1 MKIVDINKPSSSP
14 FSSRV
19 GTIMCSYEKLC
30 TIFGDPKDGLDYK
43 SDYEWTLNM
52 DNGDHIN
59 IYDWKIGK
67 KYLGEESGLDK
78 EDINIWNIGSNNS
91 NLFSFLTKLINSE
104 DWGGF
109 EKTRMKM
116 FMSEELISFLAE
128 EC

>member
-1 MKIVDINKPSSSP
+1 MKIVDINKPSSSS
-14 FSSRV
+14 FSCRV

-30 TIFGDPKDGLDYK
+30 AFFGEPKDGLDYK

-67 KYLGEESGLDK
+67 KYLGEKSGLDK
-78 EDINIWNIGSNNS
+78 KDIIIWNVGSNNP
-91 NLFSFLTKLINSE
+91 NLFSFLTKLIETE

-109 EKTRMKM
+109 EKTRIKM
-116 FMSEELISFLAE
+116 FMSEELI
-128 EC
+128 ECLG